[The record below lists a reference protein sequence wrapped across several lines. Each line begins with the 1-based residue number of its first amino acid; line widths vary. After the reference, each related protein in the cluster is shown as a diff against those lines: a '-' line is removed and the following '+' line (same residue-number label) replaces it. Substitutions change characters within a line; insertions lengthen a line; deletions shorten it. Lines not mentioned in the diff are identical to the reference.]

1 MTNGPIHVYELK
13 IKPKSKSFTPHA
25 CTCKNVKT
33 FFLKITEDENLQF
46 TILTGCDNGDSVS
59 LYYLDIKHN
68 YDERHRYLRS

>member
-1 MTNGPIHVYELK
+1 MVQSVFTNLTWNQRAKV
-13 IKPKSKSFTPHA
+13 SASNT
-25 CTCKNVKT
+25 CTCENLKT

-68 YDERHRYLRS
+68 